1 MELPGGL
8 ERLADIVPGLQ
19 SLDLYGASWL
29 RSLGPVAGF
38 QDLRSFT
45 IDNGAQVADLTPLTH
60 LPSLKTLDLACPT
73 ITDLRPVLSM
83 PSLATLYLRREMSD
97 VDLSVFNGGQLTIRV
112 GNSRLFERW
121 RGKLGGGVQVVRNW

>member
-1 MELPGGL
+1 
-8 ERLADIVPGLQ
+8 
-19 SLDLYGASWL
+19 
-29 RSLGPVAGF
+29 
-38 QDLRSFT
+38 
-45 IDNGAQVADLTPLTH
+45 
-60 LPSLKTLDLACPT
+60 
-73 ITDLRPVLSM
+73 M